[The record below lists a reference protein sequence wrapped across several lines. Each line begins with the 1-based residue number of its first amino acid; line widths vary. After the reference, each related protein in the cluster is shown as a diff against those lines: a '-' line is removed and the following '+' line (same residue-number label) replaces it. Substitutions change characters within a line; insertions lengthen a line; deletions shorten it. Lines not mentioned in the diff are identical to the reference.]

1 MNGQLLLS
9 IFHGGVD
16 ERRVGQ
22 GDIGAK
28 LRHWHLAKYLVAFPE
43 LWVAW

>member
-9 IFHGGVD
+9 IFHDGAD

-28 LRHWHLAKYLVAFPE
+28 LRHWGLVKFLVASPE
-43 LWVAW
+43 L